1 MATMHLSIKSI
12 LERIYKVASH
22 SFHVLLRDLTPHA
35 RKDASHLFTH
45 IKGARTDHIIAL
57 RAHHS
62 KKRDESLPDL
72 TEDELKT
79 HSAMHTLRFLEDQYV
94 EKDDDAAHY
103 TWGDI
108 LTATRMPK
116 ITLFAWV
123 DSFTLLSL
131 RYGETVEKISK
142 VRMNK
147 INRVVA
153 RQITDEEKLIIAT
166 LQPTFSALNIHNGLY
181 SHPDL
186 VKLLAQNVTS
196 FTKKYSPTDYPRI
209 MRYLSTRSKRRVI
222 MPTFHNPLVKGGQRP
237 SKRLKVQSTKQRS

>member
-1 MATMHLSIKSI
+1 M
-12 LERIYKVASH
+12 
-22 SFHVLLRDLTPHA
+22 
-35 RKDASHLFTH
+35 
-45 IKGARTDHIIAL
+45 
-57 RAHHS
+57 
-62 KKRDESLPDL
+62 PDL

-79 HSAMHTLRFLEDQYV
+79 HSAMHTLRFIEDQYV

-131 RYGETVEKISK
+131 RYGKTVEKISK

-153 RQITDEEKLIIAT
+153 RQITDE
-166 LQPTFSALNIHNGLY
+166 
-181 SHPDL
+181 
-186 VKLLAQNVTS
+186 
-196 FTKKYSPTDYPRI
+196 
-209 MRYLSTRSKRRVI
+209 
-222 MPTFHNPLVKGGQRP
+222 
-237 SKRLKVQSTKQRS
+237 